1 VNQEIDINSV
11 ARIKFLMEYD
21 LSKAPHENVLLEQ
34 KVVSKLTDNQQLA
47 KIAGYGDVTPQ
58 RADEL
63 AKAGLL
69 IYAAKMAP
77 MWLFKPD
84 ELLTDEERKKKEV
97 WLINQEM
104 KSMPNYTEVGPLP
117 DRYNPIYD
125 SPSEISGWDHDI
137 AGYTELGL
145 AGLGAL
151 LMATGVAAPV
161 GVGLLAAGTSVGI
174 ADALHY
180 FKEGKNF
187 DGWLMLALQAI
198 PGGDLL
204 KSTPL
209 GKLIPELSPILKKM
223 ADNKWLTDV
232 ERKIYEEASKLFKK
246 LLPELAPFL
255 RKQSFLLIR
264 KILRQ
269 LPLLKVLKLYRG
281 LAKVPAALGKLVI
294 KVGRIA
300 ITFDQLWILMTK
312 LDPSMKRTRDKS
324 EFAQMLDALYKL
336 PSAVI
341 DMMFEAKNLLYNSD
355 GTDNTEGQQQFT
367 DACTTD
373 DFMTGYLETV
383 GAEYNEDIKTLI
395 DTGSVTYDDGTT
407 IKYTPP
413 PVTIDSILRGIHT
426 IRKGQKGQAVGEI
439 QKMLLL
445 LGYDLGETGKKGAGI
460 DRDFGDTTEKAVI
473 QFQKDNNLK
482 DTSGIVGKETLGLL
496 KKQFEEAI

>member
-1 VNQEIDINSV
+1 MNREIDINSV

-34 KVVSKLTDNQQLA
+34 KVVSKLTDNQELA
-47 KIAGYGDVTPQ
+47 KMAGYGDVTPEK
-58 RADEL
+58 ADEL
-63 AKAGLL
+63 AKSGAFV
-69 IYAAKMAP
+69 YTSQMTP

-84 ELLTDEERKKKEV
+84 ESLTDEERKKKED
-97 WLINQEM
+97 WLRLQKM
-104 KSMPNYTEVGPLP
+104 KSMPNYTEVSPLP
-117 DRYNPIYD
+117 DRNLSIYD
-125 SPSEISGWDHDI
+125 SPSEVSGWDHDV

-145 AGLGAL
+145 TGVGAL

-161 GVGLLAAGTSVGI
+161 GVALVAAGTSVGI

-180 FKEGKNF
+180 FKEGKPY
-187 DGWLMLALQAI
+187 DGWLMLALQSI
-198 PGGDLL
+198 PGGELL
-204 KSTPL
+204 RSTGL
-209 GKLIPELSPILKKM
+209 VKLIPELTSILKKM
-223 ADNKWLTDV
+223 ADNKLLTDV
-232 ERKIYEEASKLFKK
+232 ERKIYEEASKIFKK
-246 LLPELAPFL
+246 LLPELSPFL

-269 LPLLKVLKLYRG
+269 LPLLEVLKLYRA

-355 GTDNTEGQQQFT
+355 GTDNPEGQQQFT

-373 DFMTGYLETV
+373 DFMNSYVETV
-383 GAEYNEDIKTLI
+383 GAEYNEDVKTLM

-413 PVTIDSILRGIHT
+413 PVTVDSILRGIHT

-439 QKMLLL
+439 QKMLLV
-445 LGYDLGETGKKGAGI
+445 LGYDLGTTGKTQAGI

-496 KKQFEEAI
+496 KKQFDRAI

>member
-1 VNQEIDINSV
+1 
-11 ARIKFLMEYD
+11 MEYD

-34 KVVSKLTDNQQLA
+34 KVVSKLTDNQELA
-47 KIAGYGDVTPQ
+47 KMAGYGDVTPEK
-58 RADEL
+58 ADEL
-63 AKAGLL
+63 AKSGAFV
-69 IYAAKMAP
+69 YTSQMTP
-77 MWLFKPD
+77 MWLLKPD
-84 ELLTDEERKKKEV
+84 ESLTDEERKKKEE
-97 WLINQEM
+97 WLRLQKM
-104 KSMPNYTEVGPLP
+104 KSMPGYTEVGPLP
-117 DRYNPIYD
+117 DRYNTIYD
-125 SPSEISGWDHDI
+125 SPSEISGWDHDV

-145 AGLGAL
+145 TGVGAL

-161 GVGLLAAGTSVGI
+161 GVALVAAGTSVGI

-180 FKEGKNF
+180 FKEGKPY
-187 DGWLMLALQAI
+187 DGWLMLALQAV
-198 PGGDLL
+198 PGNELL
-204 KSTPL
+204 KSTAL
-209 GKLIPELSPILKKM
+209 GKLIPELTPILKKM
-223 ADNKWLTDV
+223 VDNKWVTDV
-232 ERKIYEEASKLFKK
+232 ERKIYEEGSKIFKK
-246 LLPELAPFL
+246 LLPEFAPFL

-269 LPLLKVLKLYRG
+269 LPLLEVLKLYRA
-281 LAKVPAALGKLVI
+281 LAKVPSALGKLVI

-336 PSAVI
+336 PSAVV

-355 GTDNTEGQQQFT
+355 GTDNIEGQQQFT

-373 DFMTGYLETV
+373 DFMNGYVEAA
-383 GAEYNEDIKTLI
+383 GAEFNEDVKTLL
-395 DTGSVTYDDGTT
+395 DAGSVTYDDGTT

-445 LGYDLGETGKKGAGI
+445 LGYDLGTTGKTQAGV

-496 KKQFEEAI
+496 KKQFDRAI

>member
-1 VNQEIDINSV
+1 VNREIDINSV

-47 KIAGYGDVTPQ
+47 KMAGYGDVTPQ

-84 ELLTDEERKKKEV
+84 ELLTDEERKKKEE

-117 DRYNPIYD
+117 DRYNSIYD

-137 AGYTELGL
+137 AAYTELGL
-145 AGLGAL
+145 TGLGAL
-151 LMATGVAAPV
+151 LIASGYLAPV
-161 GVGLLAAGTSVGI
+161 GVGLLAGGTSVGI

-180 FKEGKNF
+180 FKEGKDF

-209 GKLIPELSPILKKM
+209 GKLIPELAPILKKM

-246 LLPELAPFL
+246 MLPNLAPTL
-255 RKQSFLLIR
+255 RKYSFLLIR
-264 KILRQ
+264 KTLRQ
-269 LPLLKVLKLYRG
+269 LPLLKVLKLYRILFKASG
-281 LAKVPAALGKLVI
+281 LLGKLVI
-294 KVGRIA
+294 KVGRIS
-300 ITFDQLWILMTK
+300 ITFDQLWILMTE

-324 EFAQMLDALYKL
+324 EFAKMLDALYKL
-336 PSAVI
+336 PPAVI

-355 GTDNTEGQQQFT
+355 GTDNLEGQQQFI
-367 DACTTD
+367 DAITTD
-373 DFMTGYLETV
+373 ESLDRLRTGINN
-383 GAEYNEDIKTLI
+383 EYNEDIKTFLE
-395 DTGSVTYDDGTT
+395 TGTMTSDDGTT

-413 PVTIDSILRGIHT
+413 PVTIDSILSGKHT

-439 QKMLLL
+439 QDMLFF
-445 LGYDLGETGKKGAGI
+445 LGYDLGETGNTQVGL
-460 DRDFGDTTEKAVI
+460 DRDFGDKTEKAVI
-473 QFQKDNNLK
+473 QFQKDYNLK
-482 DTSGIVGKETLGLL
+482 DTSGIVGKETLSLL
-496 KKQFEEAI
+496 KKEYEKTI

>member
-1 VNQEIDINSV
+1 
-11 ARIKFLMEYD
+11 MEYD

-34 KVVSKLTDNQQLA
+34 KVVSKLTDNQELA
-47 KIAGYGDVTPQ
+47 KMAGYGDVTPEK
-58 RADEL
+58 ADEL
-63 AKAGLL
+63 AKSGAFV
-69 IYAAKMAP
+69 YTSQRTP

-84 ELLTDEERKKKEV
+84 ESLTDEERKKKED
-97 WLINQEM
+97 WLRLQKM
-104 KSMPNYTEVGPLP
+104 KSMPNYTEVSPLP
-117 DRYNPIYD
+117 DRNLSIYD
-125 SPSEISGWDHDI
+125 SPSEVSGWDHDV

-145 AGLGAL
+145 TGVGAL

-161 GVGLLAAGTSVGI
+161 GVALVAAGTSVGI

-180 FKEGKNF
+180 FKEGKPY
-187 DGWLMLALQAI
+187 DGWLMLALQSI
-198 PGGDLL
+198 PGGELL
-204 KSTPL
+204 RSTGL
-209 GKLIPELSPILKKM
+209 VKLIPELTSILKKM
-223 ADNKWLTDV
+223 ADNKLLTDV
-232 ERKIYEEASKLFKK
+232 ERKIYEEASKIFKK
-246 LLPELAPFL
+246 LLPELSPFL

-269 LPLLKVLKLYRG
+269 LPLLEVLKLYRA

-336 PSAVI
+336 PPAVI
-341 DMMFEAKNLLYNSD
+341 DMMFKAKNQLYNPD
-355 GTDNTEGQQQFT
+355 GTDNPEGQQQYT
-367 DACTTD
+367 DAITTD
-373 DFMTGYLETV
+373 DFMTGYVETV
-383 GAEYNEDIKTLI
+383 GAEHNEDVKTLM

-413 PVTIDSILRGIHT
+413 PVTVDSILRGIHT

-439 QKMLLL
+439 QKMLLV
-445 LGYDLGETGKKGAGI
+445 LGYDLGTTGKTQAGI

-496 KKQFEEAI
+496 KKQFDSAI

>member
-1 VNQEIDINSV
+1 
-11 ARIKFLMEYD
+11 MEYD

-34 KVVSKLTDNQQLA
+34 KVVSKLTDNQELA
-47 KIAGYGDVTPQ
+47 KMAGYGDVTPEK
-58 RADEL
+58 ADEL
-63 AKAGLL
+63 AKSGAFV
-69 IYAAKMAP
+69 YTSQMTP

-84 ELLTDEERKKKEV
+84 ESLTDEERKKKED
-97 WLINQEM
+97 WLRLQKM
-104 KSMPNYTEVGPLP
+104 KSMPNYTEVSPLP
-117 DRYNPIYD
+117 DRNLSIYD
-125 SPSEISGWDHDI
+125 LPSEVSGWDHDV

-145 AGLGAL
+145 TGVGAL

-161 GVGLLAAGTSVGI
+161 GVALVAAGTSVGI

-180 FKEGKNF
+180 FKEGKPY
-187 DGWLMLALQAI
+187 DGWLMLALQSI
-198 PGGDLL
+198 PGGELL
-204 KSTPL
+204 RSTGL
-209 GKLIPELSPILKKM
+209 VKLIPELTSILKKM
-223 ADNKWLTDV
+223 ADNKLLTDV
-232 ERKIYEEASKLFKK
+232 ERKIYEEASKIFKK
-246 LLPELAPFL
+246 LLPELSPFL

-269 LPLLKVLKLYRG
+269 LPLLEVLKLYRA

-355 GTDNTEGQQQFT
+355 GTDNPEGQQQFT

-373 DFMTGYLETV
+373 EFMTGYLETV
-383 GAEYNEDIKTLI
+383 GAEYNEDVKTLM

-413 PVTIDSILRGIHT
+413 PVTVDSILRGIHT
-426 IRKGQKGQAVGEI
+426 IRKGQKGQVVGEI

-445 LGYDLGETGKKGAGI
+445 LGYDLGTTGKTQAGV

-496 KKQFEEAI
+496 KKQFDSAI